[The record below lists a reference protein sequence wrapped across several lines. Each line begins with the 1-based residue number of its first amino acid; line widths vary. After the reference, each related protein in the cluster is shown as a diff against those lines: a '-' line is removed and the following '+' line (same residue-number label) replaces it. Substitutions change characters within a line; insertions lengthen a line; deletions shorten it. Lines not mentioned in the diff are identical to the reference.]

1 MSKNKKNSVKSNDS
15 RLINTLIIIGIV
27 FLIGSLIIMFTN
39 SDKNNN
45 YIKEINFKEYKDIIK
60 DNGYSIILLTSPTC
74 SHCITYKPFVNH
86 VAKENNLKVYN
97 LDLTNL
103 TYEEYI
109 ELHDKYNAI
118 KDKYNEGEP
127 VIPTPTTLVVR
138 NGEEVTSTSG
148 DIGYNGLKE
157 LLKSNNIIK

>member
-74 SHCITYKPFVNH
+74 SHCNSYKPFVNYI
-86 VAKENNLKVYN
+86 ASEYNLNVYN
-97 LDLTNL
+97 INL
-103 TYEEYI
+103 NTVTYEEYI
-109 ELHDKYNAI
+109 ELHDKYRATKNQ
-118 KDKYNEGEP
+118 YNDNTP
-127 VIPTPTTLVVR
+127 VIPTPATIIVKNDDPETISNKVVNR
-138 NGEEVTSTSG
+138 
-148 DIGYNGLKE
+148 I
-157 LLKSNNIIK
+157 